1 MNDKGHLIRQLTN
14 HNLLQRPTEIVC
26 QHDQAFIKPLQDQD
40 LGTDWQSS
48 PSWQD
53 CLAWSNSS
61 SNSSIRCLRM
71 TSSCMSL
78 RSIPRSQ
85 SILFRPPVPWQLT
98 TEFDQSISPV
108 PSLVS
113 PSAKRHIKS
122 AKLIPRTLSWWLY
135 PYQDSKESTGSLAK
149 GEQTERKFIFPAVGI
164 FQIPRVFKEL
174 S

>member
-1 MNDKGHLIRQLTN
+1 MPPGWTLQLLNPLQASCVQLACHNLEHSLERSKYEWQGSTR

-40 LGTDWQSS
+40 LGTDWENS
-48 PSWQD
+48 PYWQD
-53 CLAWSNSS
+53 CLAWSNSL
-61 SNSSIRCLRM
+61 SNSSIRCPRM

-98 TEFDQSISPV
+98 AEFDQSISPV

-113 PSAKRHIKS
+113 PSAKRCIKS
-122 AKLIPRTLSWWLY
+122 AKLIPRTFSWWL
-135 PYQDSKESTGSLAK
+135 
-149 GEQTERKFIFPAVGI
+149 
-164 FQIPRVFKEL
+164 
-174 S
+174 